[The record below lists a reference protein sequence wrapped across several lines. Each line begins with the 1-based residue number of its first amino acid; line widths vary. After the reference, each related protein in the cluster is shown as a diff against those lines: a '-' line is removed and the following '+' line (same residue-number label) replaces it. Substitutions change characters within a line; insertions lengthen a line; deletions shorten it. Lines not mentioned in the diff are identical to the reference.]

1 MTTPGGRALK
11 GPGSPRSLTASW
23 SRIQVSWSRRQKA
36 LAALVAVVL
45 AGVLTAVIVQIADA
59 GPAVIGPAATP
70 PPVSQAA
77 VTKGEKW
84 VTGRAD
90 KLLAAV
96 NADLGRLSAA
106 ERAGHD
112 AAARAAGA
120 RLAADARAALAG
132 PMPPVQ
138 ATAYRSALNDL
149 RQAGTDIAGG
159 NFGKAGR
166 LLATGTVI
174 LPQVTAA
181 VNLPAPANPP
191 APVNDPNG

>member
-1 MTTPGGRALK
+1 MTTSGERALK
-11 GPGSPRSLTASW
+11 GPGSPRSRTASR
-23 SRIQVSWSRRQKA
+23 SRRRVSWSRRQKA

-45 AGVLTAVIVQIADA
+45 AGGLTTVIVMVADA
-59 GPAVIGPAATP
+59 GPTVIGPAATP

-84 VTGRAD
+84 VTGRAN

-96 NADLGRLSAA
+96 NADLGKLSAA
-106 ERAGHD
+106 EGAGKD
-112 AAARAAGA
+112 AAAQAAGA

-132 PMPPVQ
+132 PMPPVK
-138 ATAYRSALNDL
+138 ATVYRSALNDL
-149 RQAGTDIAGG
+149 QQAGTDIAGG
-159 NFGKAGR
+159 DSGKAGR
-166 LLATGTVI
+166 LLAAGTVI